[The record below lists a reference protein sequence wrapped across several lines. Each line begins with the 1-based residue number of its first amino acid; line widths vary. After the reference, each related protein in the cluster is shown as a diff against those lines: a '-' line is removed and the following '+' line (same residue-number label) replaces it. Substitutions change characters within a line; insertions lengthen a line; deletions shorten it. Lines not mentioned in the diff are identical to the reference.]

1 MSASLSSFIALASS
15 VHARRYS
22 SYRNLHHRS
31 HATFRVTTMN
41 ASVCECYL
49 NTKWANLWRKHL
61 EDLATWTATT
71 TSRREQAGTFQ
82 PLLFCEGSHHC
93 LEYGCPVYNENG
105 VLLEEEWCWASQARR
120 PQFSSSN
127 IRSTHL
133 PLSKSWDR
141 FPFWKFTSIARVDD
155 RCIICHRKV
164 GDLTF
169 ERTTSMIHHG
179 HWAPSLSLNECLLKL
194 PFGCAWIQMRSW
206 WKSVLKRLNA
216 APV

>member
-1 MSASLSSFIALASS
+1 MNPYVIKILYFHSISVPWISCMSVSLSSSIALASS
-15 VHARRYS
+15 VH
-22 SYRNLHHRS
+22 
-31 HATFRVTTMN
+31 
-41 ASVCECYL
+41 
-49 NTKWANLWRKHL
+49 HL

-133 PLSKSWDR
+133 PLSKS
-141 FPFWKFTSIARVDD
+141 
-155 RCIICHRKV
+155 
-164 GDLTF
+164 
-169 ERTTSMIHHG
+169 
-179 HWAPSLSLNECLLKL
+179 
-194 PFGCAWIQMRSW
+194 
-206 WKSVLKRLNA
+206 
-216 APV
+216 